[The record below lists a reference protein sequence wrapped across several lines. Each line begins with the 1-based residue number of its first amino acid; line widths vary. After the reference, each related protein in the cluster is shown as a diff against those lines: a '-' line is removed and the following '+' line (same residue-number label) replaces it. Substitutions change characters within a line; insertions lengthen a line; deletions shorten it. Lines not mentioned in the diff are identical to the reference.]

1 MSSRQEQFLEVYRLA
16 RVEVQRD
23 YYERTGAS
31 AEAAY
36 RQLLLITAIVFG
48 VSGAVA
54 VLAGLDI
61 SGKLVW
67 AVLAAVLPAVT
78 TVLSAYNGLYSFER
92 VNKISRDAAR
102 NLRRVQR
109 PQIDETDPQAAVFQY
124 VAAIEHV
131 LEKERS
137 QWGQLG
143 VELRAKPDEG
153 GAG

>member
-16 RVEVQRD
+16 RVEDQRG
-23 YYERTGAS
+23 YYERTAAT
-31 AEAAY
+31 AEAAH

-54 VLAGLDI
+54 VLSGLDI

-67 AVLAAVLPAVT
+67 AVLAALLPALT
-78 TVLSAYNGLYSFER
+78 TVLSAYNGLYAFER
-92 VNKISRDAAR
+92 VNKLSRDAAH
-102 NLRRVQR
+102 NLRRVQPPR
-109 PQIDETDPQAAVFQY
+109 IDEADPQAAVSRY
-124 VAAIEHV
+124 VAEIERI
-131 LEKERS
+131 LENERG

-143 VELRAKPDEG
+143 VELRATQNEG

>member
-23 YYERTGAS
+23 YYERTGA
-31 AEAAY
+31 
-36 RQLLLITAIVFG
+36 
-48 VSGAVA
+48 
-54 VLAGLDI
+54 
-61 SGKLVW
+61 
-67 AVLAAVLPAVT
+67 LAAVLPSVT

-102 NLRRVQR
+102 NLRRVQG
-109 PQIDETDPQAAVFQY
+109 PQIDETHPQAAVFQY
-124 VAAIEHV
+124 VAATEHL
-131 LEKERS
+131 LEKDRS
-137 QWGQLG
+137 HWGQLG